1 MARLY
6 NGGAWTEA
14 RFRTFIVS
22 VLRAGSRK
30 WPPKYQVLNEAKT
43 EKKVNTK
50 TKRMGQHFQC
60 AACAKDFPSSQVQ
73 VDHIEPIVSTED
85 GFTSWKDFIE
95 RLYCEKENLQVLC
108 KPCHSLKT
116 KKERDARKQRTTEG

>member
-1 MARLY
+1 MGRKY
-6 NGGAWTEA
+6 NDGAWTEG

-50 TKRMGQHFQC
+50 TKRLAQHFQC
-60 AACAKDFPSSQVQ
+60 AACNCDVPSTQIQ
-73 VDHIEPIVSTED
+73 VDHIEPVVSVTS
-85 GFTSWKDFIE
+85 GFTSWDDFIE
-95 RLYCEKENLQVLC
+95 RLYCEKTNLQVLC
-108 KPCHSLKT
+108 KPCHALKT
-116 KKERDARKQRTTEG
+116 KKERDASKQRTTT